1 MLHHPHTCKPLYSN
15 VALFI
20 FTDTA
25 TAPFATA
32 RAAALSCSNA
42 IATMIAGIDDDLM
55 RIFNLLSEEDRKI
68 FSELCAHASNEG
80 VSSCDPKNP
89 IVSAM
94 LLSTI
99 KSLAATVETLTK
111 IDVNDT
117 GIENNVV
124 EISAESIAL
133 QYVEYQQLATLPT
146 TTLLQIIDHQCSAL
160 VDSFDEKTKLNLFR
174 YFLSCCSIT
183 TDISSSNENGAS
195 APYVAQFEKLLTH
208 TLSTVSSNIRRNL
221 EDLTDFDY
229 LWDASTDHTLL
240 FDGDLSS
247 EETAK
252 ELAWS
257 LVRTTSNSVLREDG
271 TDAQSC
277 ERRYRILHEAACID
291 LVLAAMLTQLLPSNG
306 ENPAA
311 KRMRSER
318 DAREV
323 RQYLLNSIGEL
334 LLAVT
339 AEEIVIQ
346 RSDLNITAQQ
356 VATSILP
363 FVDDRKKMDSDEMFI
378 PVFLSCISSNEQRK
392 TSLLRLKKAQ
402 TRIVAEKAGEAL
414 SSIPAHLPN
423 IEKALKLGWLVPRLQ
438 QRTYDHFHG
447 FYQLDL
453 SKRKMLAS
461 IVPKTHNNGMG
472 SNGSSQQ
479 IVQAICYKKHQGES
493 SMPVELPLGSMNAI
507 NISGWKEPPL
517 SDTEREELQ
526 NWIVSSSSSTR
537 PACCLKPSPKLLA
550 SLKASSLPPTTSAE
564 TNGNS
569 TAILTWEMVV
579 LPMLNNCLTQAAK
592 DFGTTGSFTVLDG
605 GEHIV
610 PLVATSPGQIIM
622 PSAILQLYYIALD
635 VLLHHDAARRKSD
648 ANPTMVLNLR
658 FHSSLFAL
666 CRFCLHKGNN
676 LSASYQHD
684 HLTTTE
690 SQSLVIED
698 IGTCPIVYYKLIE
711 SFIKAFAPDNE
722 YVSSNY
728 EGQVLPSRITQNLRR
743 LQEMLLGL
751 MWMRSCVDITGDFE
765 STFVGMLNKMK
776 QDATAWQQVCPIG
789 ADKEAES
796 TISSND
802 KERMFVRYI
811 LRNLVKVTRRRL
823 LDICKHLIVSQTSTI
838 TFKTMMVFTNMLYH
852 RVDLF
857 IDRHP
862 DQLML
867 CSLYLVCSKMKLA
880 PSVTFQN
887 IKDAYMEMNEDL
899 YNTTTLNTIFYEV
912 KLSSSNDERGN
923 IVSFYNDE
931 FTPNVR
937 PFWKSL
943 MAVTEPTT

>member
-1 MLHHPHTCKPLYSN
+1 
-15 VALFI
+15 
-20 FTDTA
+20 
-25 TAPFATA
+25 
-32 RAAALSCSNA
+32 
-42 IATMIAGIDDDLM
+42 MIAGIDDDLM

-111 IDVNDT
+111 IDVNDM
-117 GIENNVV
+117 GIENNFV

-252 ELAWS
+252 DLAWS

-271 TDAQSC
+271 TDVQSC

-339 AEEIVIQ
+339 GEEIVIQ

-363 FVDDRKKMDSDEMFI
+363 FVDDRKKMGSDEMFI

-414 SSIPAHLPN
+414 CSIPAHLPN
-423 IEKALKLGWLVPRLQ
+423 IEKALKLGWLVPRLH

-461 IVPKTHNNGMG
+461 IVPKTHNNGVG

-579 LPMLNNCLTQAAK
+579 LPVLNNCLTQAAK
-592 DFGTTGSFTVLDG
+592 DFGTTGSFTVLDD

-622 PSAILQLYYIALD
+622 PSAILRLYYIALD

-802 KERMFVRYI
+802 KERM
-811 LRNLVKVTRRRL
+811 
-823 LDICKHLIVSQTSTI
+823 
-838 TFKTMMVFTNMLYH
+838 
-852 RVDLF
+852 VDLF

-867 CSLYLVCSKMKLA
+867 CGLYLVCSKMKLA
-880 PSVTFQN
+880 PTVTFQN

-912 KLSSSNDERGN
+912 KLSASNDERGN